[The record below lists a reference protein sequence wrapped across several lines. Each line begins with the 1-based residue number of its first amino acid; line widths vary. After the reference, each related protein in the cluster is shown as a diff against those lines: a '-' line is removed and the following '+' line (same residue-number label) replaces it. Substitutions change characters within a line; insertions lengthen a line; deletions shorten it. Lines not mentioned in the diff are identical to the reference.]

1 MQVCRNV
8 TGYEVGCIHQI
19 SGADTVIS
27 KTEMGTGKSS
37 RFLGVVSK
45 IGLHILIGIIPDNLD
60 GVFVG
65 SNRSVGSQAVK
76 LGFVGCFI
84 HRDLLNFRQRFKCH
98 IIHNSD
104 GEIVFRHVHRQVV
117 VNRDNLSRGSIFRG

>member
-65 SNRSVGSQAVK
+65 SNR
-76 LGFVGCFI
+76 
-84 HRDLLNFRQRFKCH
+84 FRLIPGRKTWLRRLFHPSRPPQ
-98 IIHNSD
+98 
-104 GEIVFRHVHRQVV
+104 
-117 VNRDNLSRGSIFRG
+117 LSATI